1 MSDRPLILFPKYE
14 LAEKGKR
21 NGGPPKFHAPTH
33 GRQVQRLQPKLQT
46 LQSAIDNGRLHFTQS
61 PDGIEPEYTLVL
73 EVAEGDSKS
82 FFTAVKSLGK
92 DNDDAEWLFEL
103 IEDNVA
109 NDEDFYKTNTKN
121 ECVEN
126 GSISCK
132 LFCILTNVRALSEIL
147 TLWKNYSSD
156 ESFKFPIGKTGLR
169 DVFKNLKD
177 IHLWGTK
184 ERLEETGILDAWRED
199 LEDLTLPELKCE
211 IELFFRNS
219 KNKRIEAQ
227 RRLEIMI
234 TELGGRVLT
243 TSSIEAIGYHAL
255 LVTIPRQSVER
266 ILENS
271 EGVSIVK
278 ADPVMFFKPTGQA
291 VTRGTA
297 ESFTFDGTVEI
308 PTEINGEPVI
318 GLFDGLP
325 QEHHPFLDG
334 ILLIDDPDDY
344 TSAYQIKD
352 RLHGT
357 SMASLIAHSDLNS
370 GGISIARKIYVRPIM
385 KPCPTLRGSCEYI
398 PDDILIVDKIHES
411 VRRLFEPVAG
421 AVASTV
427 KIINLSIGIGNQLF
441 YNRISPLARLLDW
454 LSLKYRVLFIV
465 SAGNHPEDINL
476 GVTFKEFSQLSE
488 EEKDIQMVKLLDER
502 SRYLR
507 LLSPAESMNSLT
519 IGAVF
524 DDNSNFIQNTVQIL
538 PCSNCLPSPIS
549 SLGKGINHSIKPD
562 LLFKGGR
569 NVILQNLRNDNG
581 GRWRSSNNAN
591 PPGILSAQP
600 IDVASSSNKVAY
612 NFGTS
617 DATAMISHEAAKCYE
632 ILQDVFYN
640 EIGESMPSEYI
651 ALLIK
656 AMLAH
661 GAEWGIIADAIRKAL
676 NLPGRAA
683 DDIHKWL
690 GYGIPNISK
699 VEECTKNR
707 VTLISYG
714 DLGQDSAHL
723 YELPLPFDFHSKKIY
738 RCLTV
743 TLAYFTPIK
752 PTVQKYRAAQLWFT
766 IEDNNKKLV
775 PSRLNADD
783 QAVVRGTLQ
792 HEKFCSESAVIWG
805 KEDYLK
811 IRVSCRED
819 AGSFEGTIPYA
830 IFVSF
835 EVAEGLEID
844 VYQDVKVK
852 IKQKVLSK
860 PVMA

>member
-1 MSDRPLILFPKYE
+1 MPERPLILFPKYE
-14 LAEKGKR
+14 SAERKKR
-21 NGGPPKFHAPTH
+21 PGGSPKFHAPTYD
-33 GRQVQRLQPKLQT
+33 RQVQRLQPKLKA

-73 EVAEGDSKS
+73 EVAMGDSKS
-82 FFTAVKSLGK
+82 FFTAVKNLGK
-92 DNDDAEWLFEL
+92 DNDDVEWLFEL
-103 IEDNVA
+103 IEDDIA

-132 LFCILTNVRALSEIL
+132 LFCVLTNIRALSEIL
-147 TLWKNYSSD
+147 TLWKNYSCD

-169 DVFKNLKD
+169 DVFRNLKD

-199 LEDLTLPELKCE
+199 LKDPTLPELKCE

-219 KNKRIEAQ
+219 KIKRIQAQ

-234 TELGGRVLT
+234 KELGGRVLT
-243 TSSIEAIGYHAL
+243 ASSIEAIGYHAL
-255 LVTIPRQSVER
+255 LVTIPRQYVEC

-291 VTRGTA
+291 VVRSTA
-297 ESFTFDGTVEI
+297 ESFTFNGAVEM

-325 QEHHPFLDG
+325 QEHHPFLEG
-334 ILLIDDPDDY
+334 MLVIDDPDDY

-385 KPCPTLRGSCEYI
+385 KPYPTLRGSCEYI

-427 KIINLSIGIGNQLF
+427 KIINLSIGIGNLLF

-465 SAGNHPEDINL
+465 SAGNHSEDINL
-476 GVTFKEFSQLSE
+476 GIPFKDFSQLSE
-488 EEKDIQMVKLLDER
+488 IEKDIQMIKILDEN
-502 SRYLR
+502 SRHLR

-519 IGAVF
+519 VGAVF
-524 DDNSNFIQNTVQIL
+524 DDNSNYVQNAVQIL
-538 PCSNCLPSPIS
+538 PCSNSFPSPIS

-562 LLFKGGR
+562 VLFKGGR
-569 NVILQNLRNDNG
+569 SIMLRNFLNDNE
-581 GRWRSSNNAN
+581 GRWRIGCNAN
-591 PPGILSAQP
+591 PPGVLSAQP
-600 IDVASSSNKVAY
+600 IDIASSSNKVAY

-617 DATAMISHEAAKCYE
+617 DATAMISHEAAKCYD
-632 ILQDVFYN
+632 ILQGIFYN
-640 EIGESMPSEYI
+640 EIGESVPSEYV

-656 AMLAH
+656 AMLVH
-661 GAEWGIIADAIRKAL
+661 GAEWGTVADTICKAL

-690 GYGIPNISK
+690 GYGIPNISR
-699 VEECTKNR
+699 VEECTKSR
-707 VTLISYG
+707 VTLIGYG
-714 DLGQDSAHL
+714 DLEKESAHL

-783 QAVVRGTLQ
+783 KAVVRGTLQ
-792 HEKFCSESAVIWG
+792 HEKFCSNSAVTWG
-805 KEDYLK
+805 KEDSLK
-811 IRVSCRED
+811 IRISCRED
-819 AGSFEGTIPYA
+819 AGIFENTIPYA

-835 EVAEGLEID
+835 EVAEGLDID
-844 VYQDVKVK
+844 VYQDVTTK
-852 IKQKVLSK
+852 IKQKV
-860 PVMA
+860 PATAVII